1 MKQKLLFTIIVGLS
15 LFFGA
20 CKKYLQEQLVSGVSY
35 DFYNTEDGIEA
46 ALNSCYS
53 ELRYP
58 WGNEYAF
65 TFAEYGTDTYTEGS
79 DGSNKSSFNEYGS
92 ALNSTHSYLPAVW
105 DSYYRGINIANIC
118 VKRIPAI
125 NGVKIYTN
133 STIRNNRLAEA
144 RFLRAYYYY
153 MLAQTFGNVPLN
165 LEENLA
171 VKTEFKRAP
180 VADVYRQIIAD
191 LRYSV
196 DSLPLTQTDYGRATK
211 GAAQHLLS
219 RIYLTRAS
227 TVTDQRGQQPTDAD
241 SAAYY
246 AEQVIQSGQYKLL
259 PDYAQVY
266 QYGNEKNSEIIFA
279 IQFTKNPLYNGDGNR
294 TDHFFLMEYDV
305 LAGMQRSVDN
315 GKPFKRLRP
324 TDFMLDVYDRKND
337 SRFYKSFKMTYFS
350 NNASTIPKWD
360 AGNAP
365 NPSLVGKPKYQLGDT
380 AVYLT
385 LQKGVPAD
393 SIARKPYMWVTR
405 DKYTSRLY
413 PSLNKYI
420 DPGRPDKNS
429 DVGTR
434 DFVLMRL
441 SETYL
446 IAAEA
451 YGRKGDF
458 VKAAQYI
465 NIVRQRAAY
474 KEGEVKPKE
483 FYKVE
488 GGNVADLTKST
499 EAAMLVTPATLS
511 SGSFVDFILDERAR
525 ELSGEHLRW
534 YDLVRTEKLVE
545 RVKKYNKEA
554 ANIRDFHKLRP
565 IPQTHIDRLTNPG
578 PISEEQNAGYY

>member
-1 MKQKLLFTIIVGLS
+1 MKQRLLLITAACICLLS
-15 LFFGA
+15 S
-20 CKKYLQEQLVSGVSY
+20 CKKYLEEQLVSGVSY
-35 DFYNTEDGIEA
+35 DFYDTEDGIEA
-46 ALNSCYS
+46 ALNSCYA
-53 ELRYP
+53 ELRFP

-65 TFAEYGTDTYTEGS
+65 TFSEYGTDTYTEGS
-79 DGSNKSSFNEYGS
+79 DGSNKSSFNQYGS
-92 ALNSTHSYLPAVW
+92 ALNSTHSYLSAVW
-105 DSYYRGINIANIC
+105 DSYYRGVNIANIC
-118 VKRIPAI
+118 TNRIPSV
-125 NGVKIYTN
+125 NGVKVYTSN
-133 STIRNNRLAEA
+133 TIRNNRMAEA

-153 MLAQTFGNVPLN
+153 MLVQTFGAVPLT

-171 VKTEFKRAP
+171 VKTDFKRSP
-180 VADVYRQIIAD
+180 VANVYRQIITD
-191 LRYSV
+191 LRYAA
-196 DSLPLTQTDYGRATK
+196 DSLPAIQTDYGRATQ
-211 GAAQHLLS
+211 GAAQHLLA
-219 RIYLTRAS
+219 RVYLTRAS
-227 TVTDQRGQQPTDAD
+227 AVTDQRGQQPTDAD

-246 AEQVIQSGQYKLL
+246 AEQVIQNGRYKLL

-266 QYGNEKNSEIIFA
+266 QYGNEKNAEVIFA
-279 IQFTKNPLYNGDGNR
+279 IQFTKNTLYDGDGNR

-315 GKPFKRLRP
+315 GKPWKRLRP

-365 NPSLVGKPKYQLGDT
+365 DPSLVGKPKYQLGDT

-420 DPGRPDKNS
+420 DPGRADKNS
-429 DVGTR
+429 DIGTR

-441 SETYL
+441 AETYL

-451 YGRKGDF
+451 YGRKGDY

-465 NIVRQRAAY
+465 NTVRQRAAY

-488 GGNVADLTKST
+488 GGNIADLTKST
-499 EAAMLVTPATLS
+499 EAAMVVTPAMLS

-578 PISEEQNAGYY
+578 PISEEQNVGYY